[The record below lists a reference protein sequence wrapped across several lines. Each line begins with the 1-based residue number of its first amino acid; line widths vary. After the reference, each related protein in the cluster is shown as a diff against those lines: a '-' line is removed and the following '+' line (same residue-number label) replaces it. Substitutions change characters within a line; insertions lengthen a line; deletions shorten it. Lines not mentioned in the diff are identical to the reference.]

1 MKHKYTVE
9 ELEDLL
15 YIEENTLQPE
25 ESGLDDILK
34 EMQNIGNHLP
44 KDKTEE
50 WMRYPPAHVEKAMRE
65 ADMPPLEMDAEIG
78 LTFAQLLLP
87 MFFFMFLLAIASS
100 M

>member
-1 MKHKYTVE
+1 MKKTPSLE
-9 ELEDLL
+9 ELKTAI

-65 ADMPPLEMDAEIG
+65 ADAPPLEMDAEIG

>member
-1 MKHKYTVE
+1 MKKTPSLE
-9 ELEDLL
+9 ELKTAI

-25 ESGLDDILK
+25 ESGLDALLK
-34 EMQNIGNHLP
+34 QMQNLGEHLP
-44 KDKTEE
+44 KDKTEA
-50 WMRYPPAHVEKAMRE
+50 WLQHPPAHVEKVMRE
-65 ADMPPLEMDAEIG
+65 ADMPPLKMDTEIG